1 MHFSLATIL
10 AVVPLVLSAAN
21 NTQTPH
27 VTIPLKWRG
36 NMYRSDGSVD
46 FEALKRNADQTTAY
60 ALSPLLP
67 VNAL

>member
-21 NTQTPH
+21 TTQTPH

-36 NMYRSDGSVD
+36 NFYRSDGSVD
-46 FEALKRNADQTTAY
+46 LKALKQNADYTTAY
-60 ALSPLLP
+60 VISPL
-67 VNAL
+67 